1 MRKILI
7 ISLMLCLLMSLSNDS
22 FAGVAKFSS
31 LLSSTRVGT
40 VKTSGA
46 IKIPF
51 ITWGGDVATF
61 YANGG
66 LKTKKGSIFDK
77 LGLNIEL
84 VPGDDFTKQVENYLA
99 GKSPA
104 IRGTFRML
112 GMASEVIGS
121 YPSTKGHIVL
131 QLTWSTG
138 GDNLVVRKSIKNL
151 NNIKGKKF
159 VLQKG
164 GPHVG
169 MLDDILVSTGLSWD
183 DIEVV
188 WVKNLGSGPGVK
200 DNTYPAS
207 AFRNKKDIDGAF
219 VISPDVTGLTGG
231 FGSTGSGAEG
241 TVKGAR
247 VLMSTKEMARSIA
260 DMYCFRDDFYKSNYE
275 WIEKFVAGYLKACE
289 ELVQFKKR
297 YERSGSREYLKLLKL
312 SQKIYGTDWFPAL
325 DDVHG
330 LISDVSFVGYPG
342 NVKFFTQKNNMN
354 GFESIQK
361 NALKMAVSQGYAE
374 SKCGFFPS
382 GFDYSSSNFTKNI
395 SKRTAVKQNKFR
407 AEALEKE
414 IAALDSGQLDEDTL
428 LSFTIQFKPNQNDF
442 SLLTY
447 GPEFKRVIEL
457 TSKFS
462 GAVMTVRGHSD
473 PTRTLLFLIKAGINK
488 GIIKKTGSKNAGY
501 NYYISGSQLKLT
513 NTKKI
518 ISLIRS
524 GKFDGDSKYNPREIM
539 QSATN
544 LSRNRA
550 QAVIDSLIKYS
561 KENNLTI
568 DVSQITPV
576 GVGIREPVIA
586 KPKNL
591 GEAKQNMRVEFR
603 LIKVSGE
610 VSNTSDFDF

>member
-1 MRKILI
+1 MKKILILPLILFLI
-7 ISLMLCLLMSLSNDS
+7 ISLGDLS
-22 FAGVAKFSS
+22 FAGVARFSS
-31 LLSSTRVGT
+31 LLNNTRVGALQ
-40 VKTSGA
+40 TSGA

-66 LKTKKGSIFDK
+66 LKTKKGSIFNK

-84 VPGDDFTKQVENYLA
+84 VPGDDFVKQVENYIA

-112 GMASEVIGS
+112 GQASEVIGS
-121 YPSTKGHIVL
+121 NPSTKGHIVL

-159 VLQKG
+159 VLQKS

-169 MLDDILVSTGLSWD
+169 MLDDILSSTGLSWD

-188 WVKNLGSGPGVK
+188 WVDNLGSGPGIK
-200 DNTYPAS
+200 ENTYPAS
-207 AFRNKKDIDGAF
+207 VFRNNKKIDGAF

-231 FGSTGSGAEG
+231 FGSTGTGAEG
-241 TVKGAR
+241 TVKGAK

-260 DMYCFRDDFYKSNYE
+260 DMYCFRDDFYKSHYE
-275 WIEKFVAGYLKACE
+275 WIEKFVAGYLKSCE

-312 SQKIYGTDWFPAL
+312 SQKIYGSDWFPTL

-330 LISDVSFVGYPG
+330 LIGDVSFVGYPG
-342 NVKFFTQKNNMN
+342 NVKFFTQKNNLN
-354 GFESIQK
+354 GFEAMQK
-361 NALKMAVSQGYAE
+361 LALKMAVSQGYAG

-382 GFDYSSSNFTKNI
+382 EFDYASSTFTKNI
-395 SKRTAVKQNKFR
+395 SKRTAVKKNKFR

-442 SLLTY
+442 SILTY
-447 GPEFKRVIEL
+447 GPEFQRAIKLI
-457 TSKFS
+457 SKFS
-462 GAVMTVRGHSD
+462 G
-473 PTRTLLFLIKAGINK
+473 
-488 GIIKKTGSKNAGY
+488 
-501 NYYISGSQLKLT
+501 
-513 NTKKI
+513 
-518 ISLIRS
+518 
-524 GKFDGDSKYNPREIM
+524 
-539 QSATN
+539 
-544 LSRNRA
+544 
-550 QAVIDSLIKYS
+550 
-561 KENNLTI
+561 
-568 DVSQITPV
+568 
-576 GVGIREPVIA
+576 
-586 KPKNL
+586 
-591 GEAKQNMRVEFR
+591 R
-603 LIKVSGE
+603 L
-610 VSNTSDFDF
+610 